1 MIFKITKFK
10 ELVENFLN
18 EEKAIDYLLKNNYI
32 NKYEKCEKCNA
43 NTILNLN
50 KKLYVC
56 RNYKCR
62 KSISIFYNS
71 LFSKLK
77 IPINDILYILYN
89 FLIKTSNDGLCASTG
104 ISRDTIYTYFNMFR
118 SLIFESID
126 KNIKIGGP
134 GIIVEIDETKIGK
147 KGLWVIGGVE
157 RDNRN
162 NIFMEIL
169 TERNENKFNDIILKY
184 VYKGSIIY
192 TDTWGYYDKLEKLG
206 FEHKTVDH
214 NKYFKDPITGVH
226 INTIE
231 GKWAIIKLNINK
243 SNRNKKTFEKH
254 LYEYIWRTKNKE
266 KDIWIIFMKLI
277 SFKST
282 SET

>member
-1 MIFKITKFK
+1 MQIQ
-10 ELVENFLN
+10 
-18 EEKAIDYLLKNNYI
+18 
-32 NKYEKCEKCNA
+32 
-43 NTILNLN
+43 
-50 KKLYVC
+50 
-56 RNYKCR
+56 
-62 KSISIFYNS
+62 
-71 LFSKLK
+71 FS
-77 IPINDILYILYN
+77 Y
-89 FLIKTSNDGLCASTG
+89 GLCASTG

-126 KNIKIGGP
+126 KNIKI
-134 GIIVEIDETKIGK
+134 
-147 KGLWVIGGVE
+147 GLWVIGGVE

-192 TDTWGYYDKLEKLG
+192 TDTRGYYDKLEKLG

-231 GKWAIIKLNINK
+231 GIWAIIKLNINK
-243 SNRNKKTFEKH
+243 SNRNKKT
-254 LYEYIWRTKNKE
+254 YG
-266 KDIWIIFMKLI
+266 
-277 SFKST
+277 
-282 SET
+282 